1 METVCGL
8 LVPPSLQVKLPVN
21 PDAVSVE
28 VPLQLS
34 NTLTE
39 GIELSLGF
47 TVMLIALDVAGLP
60 VAQIALD
67 VITQVITFPFAK
79 PFVE

>member
-1 METVCGL
+1 MLTVCGL
-8 LVPPSLQVKLPVN
+8 LVPPSLQVKLPVY

-39 GIELSLGF
+39 GIELSLGL
-47 TVMLIALDVAGLP
+47 TVILIALDVAGLP